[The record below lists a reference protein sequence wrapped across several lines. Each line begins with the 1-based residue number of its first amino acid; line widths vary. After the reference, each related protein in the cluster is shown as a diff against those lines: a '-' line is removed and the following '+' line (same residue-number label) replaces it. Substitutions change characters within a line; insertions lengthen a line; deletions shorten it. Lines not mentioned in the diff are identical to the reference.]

1 MKSLKASITIF
12 MVIFILVLFFAV
24 NMEAK
29 ALKVASADGLPIVYQ
44 VQGKGDITLVFIHC
58 WCCDKSFWELQVPV
72 FAKHYQVVTLDL
84 GGHGESGQDR
94 KDWTIQAFGLDVAA
108 VVKKLG
114 LKKMVLIGH
123 SMGGTVAVEAAR
135 LLSRQVIGLIAVD
148 TLQNVEQ
155 KFTKEQFE
163 QFVAPMRKDFKTGT
177 ENFLRAWMFTPE
189 TDPAL
194 IDKIVN
200 KMSSAKP
207 QVGIG
212 AMESGYKYDITG
224 AMDKIKV
231 PIRLIIADK
240 FPYDIEAGK
249 RHAVSYEVKV
259 MKGVGHFLNMENPTT
274 FNKLLDETL
283 KELIKK

>member
-1 MKSLKASITIF
+1 MKPLKVSIAIF
-12 MVIFILVLFFAV
+12 TVILAIIFTV
-24 NMEAK
+24 NMQAK
-29 ALKVASADGLPIVYQ
+29 AIKMASADGLPIVYQ
-44 VQGKGDITLVFIHC
+44 VQGKGDVALVLVHC

-72 FAKHYQVVTLDL
+72 FARHYQVVTLDL

-94 KDWTIQAFGLDVAA
+94 KDWTMEAFGLDVAA
-108 VVKKLG
+108 VVKKLA
-114 LKKMVLIGH
+114 LKKVILIGH

-155 KFTKEQFE
+155 KFTKEQYE
-163 QFVAPMRKDFKTGT
+163 QLTAPMRKDFKTGA
-177 ENFLRAWMFTPE
+177 EKFLRAWMFTPK

-194 IDKIVN
+194 IDKIVK

-207 QVGIG
+207 QVGLG
-212 AMESGYKYDITG
+212 AMENGFKYDLTG

-249 RHAVSYEVKV
+249 RHAVSFEVKV
-259 MKGVGHFLNMENPTT
+259 MKGVGHFLHMEAPDT
-274 FNKLLDETL
+274 FNKLLEETL
-283 KELIKK
+283 EELVKDK

>member
-1 MKSLKASITIF
+1 MKSLKVSKTIF
-12 MVIFILVLFFAV
+12 MVFFMVVLFFAV

-44 VQGKGDITLVFIHC
+44 VQGKGDITLVFIHG

-94 KDWTIQAFGLDVAA
+94 KDWTMEAFGQDVAA
-108 VVKKLG
+108 VVKKLE
-114 LKKMVLIGH
+114 LKKVILIGH
-123 SMGGTVAVEAAR
+123 SMGGPIAVEAAR
-135 LLSRQVIGLIAVD
+135 LLDKKVIGLIGVD
-148 TLQNVEQ
+148 TLENVEQ
-155 KFTKEQFE
+155 KFTPEQYE
-163 QFVAPMRKDFKTGT
+163 QLIAPMRKDFKAGT
-177 ENFLRAWMFTPE
+177 ENFLRAWMFTPK

-207 QVGIG
+207 QVGLG
-212 AMESGYKYDITG
+212 AMESGYKYDLKG
-224 AMDKIKV
+224 SMDKIKV

-249 RHAVSYEVKV
+249 RHAVSFEVKI
-259 MKGVGHFLNMENPTT
+259 MKGVGHFLHMEEPTT

-283 KELIKK
+283 KELIEK

>member
-1 MKSLKASITIF
+1 MKSLKASITILT
-12 MVIFILVLFFAV
+12 VIFILFLAV

-29 ALKVASADGLPIVYQ
+29 ALKVTSADGLPIVYQ
-44 VQGKGDITLVFIHC
+44 VEGKGDITLVFIHG

-94 KDWTIQAFGLDVAA
+94 KDWTMEAFGQDVAA
-108 VVKKLG
+108 VVKKLE
-114 LKKMVLIGH
+114 LKKVVLIGH

-135 LLSRQVIGLIAVD
+135 LLPGQVIGLIGVD
-148 TLQNVEQ
+148 SLHNVE
-155 KFTKEQFE
+155 KKYTKEQYE
-163 QFVAPMRKDFKTGT
+163 RVLAQMRGMFKTSA
-177 ENFLRAWMFTPE
+177 EFYVRAFMFKPKTA
-189 TDPAL
+189 PAL

-200 KMSSAKP
+200 KMSLNNP
-207 QVGIG
+207 QVGLGTI
-212 AMESGYKYDITG
+212 ESSYKYDLTG

-231 PIRLIIADK
+231 PIRLIISDL

-249 RHAVSYEVKV
+249 RHAVSFEAKI
-259 MKGVGHFLNMENPTT
+259 MKGVGHFLQMENPTT